1 MEQTETNEFR
11 FAELIASV
19 AKNHEPRWARN
30 SQTTLA
36 YGTGRLP
43 ERVGQ
48 IGWQPLAGPGSPPA
62 AKTNSTSISSLRRRI
77 ARGEA

>member
-1 MEQTETNEFR
+1 MERTETNEFR

-19 AKNHEPRWARN
+19 AKNHEPRWAQN
-30 SQTTLA
+30 GQTTLA

-43 ERVGQ
+43 EHVRQ

-62 AKTNSTSISSLRRRI
+62 AQTHSTSIRSLRRRI